1 MFEQDYLM
9 RMLMD
14 FAAAIR
20 RSIERAGGQQDPS
33 GAAGMLEEAIG
44 NAVDIDGGVLLSLA
58 PESIASILAVSG
70 TDPQVTEYVARSL
83 LLASDY
89 HAQAGHAEL
98 AELRRSQALAV
109 ADAYG
114 HDLAAPLDLEGAFD
128 DDGQGPA
135 SRGPAAS

>member
-1 MFEQDYLM
+1 MFEQDYLL

-20 RSIERAGGQQDPS
+20 RSIERAGGQQVPS

-44 NAVDIDGGVLLSLA
+44 NAVDIDGGVLLSLS
-58 PESIASILAVSG
+58 PESIASILEVSG
-70 TDPQVTEYVARSL
+70 TDPHVTEYVARSL

-89 HAQAGHAEL
+89 HAQAGHSEL
-98 AELRRSQALAV
+98 AALRRGQALAI

-114 HDLAAPLDLEGAFD
+114 HDLTAAFD
-128 DDGQGPA
+128 FEGDVEL
-135 SRGPAAS
+135 